1 MAAAGLAAVARLPP
15 PRRAVGPDG
24 GSPARFRSSP
34 ASIRAFPIIQ
44 LAIATAVALAG
55 LPYLSR
61 PMHRIVVGAVALAGV
76 CAVIGSYGLPLGVI
90 AAVIVGW
97 GTAAACHLAMGA
109 PNGLPSASE
118 VTDAVRD
125 LQVEVHGLRS
135 MARQE
140 WGVASFAGTDAE
152 GDPIEL
158 AVYGRDAADAQ
169 WLRKVW
175 RFCIYRD
182 SGPTLVLNR
191 LQQVEHE
198 AYLTF
203 LAGHAGTRVPEIVA
217 AGRCGPAA
225 DAALVT
231 RAARRAP
238 TLRLG
243 HLTTSATTTSK
254 ASSAPC

>member
-1 MAAAGLAAVARLPP
+1 MHRIVIG
-15 PRRAVGPDG
+15 
-24 GSPARFRSSP
+24 
-34 ASIRAFPIIQ
+34 
-44 LAIATAVALAG
+44 AIALAG
-55 LPYLSR
+55 L
-61 PMHRIVVGAVALAGV
+61 

-118 VTDAVRD
+118 VTAAVRD
-125 LQVEVHGLRS
+125 LQVEVVGLSS
-135 MARQE
+135 MERQE
-140 WGVASFAGTDAE
+140 WGVASFAGADPE
-152 GDPIEL
+152 GRTIEL

-182 SGPTLVLNR
+182 SGPTLMVNR

-203 LAGHAGTRVPEIVA
+203 LAAHAGARGARDRGSRAVR
-217 AGRCGPAA
+217 AGARRRSDHP
-225 DAALVT
+225 
-231 RAARRAP
+231 AARRTPALP
-238 TLRLG
+238 AGGSGCQRR
-243 HLTTSATTTSK
+243 
-254 ASSAPC
+254 